1 VSRRSTGRR
10 IGIHARS
17 RPVHRTCHRLDRRCS
32 GLIIERMHET
42 KPATRNR
49 KRRSSS
55 LRSEALRFFE
65 QCERGL
71 VAAYRALPPGLLSL
85 RDSNR
90 LAALHENH
98 ATLLADCL
106 DRDGGRSAADPHDL
120 WITEPTVSG
129 MRVAEQTSFTTY
141 RDHLATLAPATARMI
156 RTQIM
161 PDHYRAAEHLAEVA
175 ARRGRSWRHP
185 IHRPPSPLRTTA
197 RQARAGRQRTP
208 ATRRRRGQAR

>member
-1 VSRRSTGRR
+1 
-10 IGIHARS
+10 
-17 RPVHRTCHRLDRRCS
+17 
-32 GLIIERMHET
+32 MHET

-120 WITEPTVSG
+120 WITEPTKDKIAR
-129 MRVAEQTSFTTY
+129 M
-141 RDHLATLAPATARMI
+141 TLAGTVTEFPVMMKNSGI
-156 RTQIM
+156 YDIEPG
-161 PDHYRAAEHLAEVA
+161 PDGNVWFTDFGGGKI
-175 ARRGRSWRHP
+175 GRLVP
-185 IHRPPSPLRTTA
+185 
-197 RQARAGRQRTP
+197 
-208 ATRRRRGQAR
+208 